1 MKEQNLRIDIASTGE
16 TLSKNIRQ
24 GELEKIPYLLVVG
37 DKEIEAKS
45 VNVRER
51 HKKETSTV
59 PIEKFIEKIKKED
72 EEKNRGEENIRGG
85 A

>member
-1 MKEQNLRIDIASTGE
+1 MEHDLRADIASTGE
-16 TLSKNIRQ
+16 TLGKNIRQ

-37 DKEIEAKS
+37 DKEIETKS

-59 PIEKFIEKIKKED
+59 PIEQFIEKIKKEN
-72 EEKNRGEENIRGG
+72 EEKK
-85 A
+85 